1 MPALPGDTAGWKP
14 ALPGL
19 GAAGVRLGA
28 YTVGRIEFDGCDVS
42 GAGCLVD
49 VKDLR
54 PIKLPPNVAPED
66 NPDNRP
72 GVIALRGTTWRS
84 ESKTAVAHAALGGGA
99 ASRKRICISD
109 VGNAWPD
116 GVAVAADLPQGWEVR
131 GFRHGGMHD
140 RRPPGGGIQ
149 RPWILM

>member
-1 MPALPGDTAGWKP
+1 MPAARPSLRGCAIRTFADAP
-14 ALPGL
+14 AL
-19 GAAGVRLGA
+19 RLGA
-28 YTVGRIEFDGCDVS
+28 YTVGRIEFEGCDVS

-84 ESKTAVAHAALGGGA
+84 ESKTVVAHAALGGGA

-131 GFRHGGMHD
+131 
-140 RRPPGGGIQ
+140 
-149 RPWILM
+149 